1 MWRRTWGDHPR
12 CRLAG
17 DRLRPGVAIGA
28 PFMALATARLPRK
41 AALVTLMGVFI
52 VGNLL
57 CAVAADY
64 DL

>member
-1 MWRRTWGDHPR
+1 MTIPG
-12 CRLAG
+12 AG
-17 DRLRPGVAIGA
+17 WLVTGYALGVAIGA